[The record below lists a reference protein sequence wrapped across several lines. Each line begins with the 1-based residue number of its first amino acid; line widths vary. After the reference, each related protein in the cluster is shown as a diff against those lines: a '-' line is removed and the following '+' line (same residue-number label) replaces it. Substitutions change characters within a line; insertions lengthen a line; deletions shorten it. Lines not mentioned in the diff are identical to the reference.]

1 MNARRRV
8 EVLHE
13 GTWAPVEGG
22 LRGVRPGDVCRM
34 FEPDGAPVDDGR
46 PFRSTSEPYPVDGGW
61 GVESEAV
68 DGSEIAAAVV
78 RRALASAFAQDRATE
93 EIRVPMEAR
102 EFEFS
107 IDLKLDEPDPPK
119 EP

>member
-34 FEPDGAPVDDGR
+34 FEPAGAPVDDGR
-46 PFRSTSEPYPVDGGW
+46 PFRVTSEPYPVEGGW
-61 GVESEAV
+61 GVESESV

-78 RRALASAFAQDRATE
+78 RRAFARAFAPKPEVVEVKLPAQATE
-93 EIRVPMEAR
+93 FELDIEFHADEAP
-102 EFEFS
+102 EVT
-107 IDLKLDEPDPPK
+107 
-119 EP
+119 